1 MTLRTLPIIPIAIA
15 LAVGLGYALCIAFGW
30 NPYHREILFA
40 AITSGVAAML
50 ATIPIMLTRASAQI
64 AVVQAALFGTIV
76 HLLASFGIATVVVF
90 ARLVTA
96 QPFLFWLVWLYWVTL
111 FVLVMAF
118 VRSVRS
124 APVGQVS
131 SQ

>member
-1 MTLRTLPIIPIAIA
+1 MTLRTLLIIPMAIAI
-15 LAVGLGYALCIAFGW
+15 AVGLGYALCSAFSW
-30 NPYHREILFA
+30 NAYPREMFFA
-40 AITSGVAAML
+40 AITAGVAAML
-50 ATIPIMLTRASAQI
+50 ATIPIILTRASAQI